1 MQAAG
6 SRLRRRLGPFCK
18 VMITNDTKKVHSTPG
33 IFSFFPFHSS
43 YLLFSPLFIFR
54 ISSFPNWDD
63 QVRHSMEGKQNPP
76 KRRNSGGGCRDIVTA
91 EMQSLERWCERFLKR
106 ALAALQRSPSGFRR
120 TAAFANA
127 SCHRST
133 TSQWCILPRRT
144 PAFLRIYPGRESSLT
159 LG

>member
-1 MQAAG
+1 M
-6 SRLRRRLGPFCK
+6 
-18 VMITNDTKKVHSTPG
+18 TPKRCTVRQE
-33 IFSFFPFHSS
+33 SSLFFPST
-43 YLLFSPLFIFR
+43 LLIFFLVLC
-54 ISSFPNWDD
+54 SSFGSALFLIGTTKCVIQWKGNKTPQKEEI
-63 QVRHSMEGKQNPP
+63 QV
-76 KRRNSGGGCRDIVTA
+76 GGGCRDIVTA